1 MKIVVAQFSLFT
13 EKDVSRATF
22 SKDKWYFGFVL
33 FVPSNTRLVCI
44 DSMQA
49 NKVLSQGINVTTK
62 PE

>member
-1 MKIVVAQFSLFT
+1 MAQFSLFT
-13 EKDVSRATF
+13 KKDLFSRGTF

-49 NKVLSQGINVTTK
+49 NKVLSQGLNVTTK